1 MSLLRDKVAQ
11 GKCSPF
17 KEVLDKVTP
26 TEVFVRSVVAGG
38 ATGALN
44 ISIVYPT
51 EFVKTQLQLD
61 EGKKVL
67 KAHSTVVDLTQKS
80 GYKSRA
86 TKLLVDTIK
95 IYSGSKDVV
104 KKTIE
109 NKGFRGMYKGCSI
122 LMMGSVPMYAVRFG
136 VFDALKDKFADENGN
151 LSMTGRLGCGLA
163 AGVAEAVLVVTWTE
177 TLKVRMISDQKRSV
191 PKYNGMFHAMRTIVK
206 QEGFGGLYKGVN
218 PTVIKQGSNQAIR
231 FSVME
236 SLKTWYMVRNDKKC
250 VPKYM
255 VCLFGAIAGA
265 SSVMGNNPIDVVKT
279 RVQNGVSKNSL
290 SCAKEIL
297 TKEGVRG
304 FYRGCLPRLNR
315 VTIEVAL
322 AFVIFDS
329 VVNLINKVT
338 KR

>member
-11 GKCSPF
+11 GKFSPF

-26 TEVFVRSVVAGG
+26 TEVFIRSVVAGG

-151 LSMTGRLGCGLA
+151 LSMTGR
-163 AGVAEAVLVVTWTE
+163 
-177 TLKVRMISDQKRSV
+177 
-191 PKYNGMFHAMRTIVK
+191 
-206 QEGFGGLYKGVN
+206 
-218 PTVIKQGSNQAIR
+218 
-231 FSVME
+231 
-236 SLKTWYMVRNDKKC
+236 
-250 VPKYM
+250 
-255 VCLFGAIAGA
+255 
-265 SSVMGNNPIDVVKT
+265 
-279 RVQNGVSKNSL
+279 
-290 SCAKEIL
+290 
-297 TKEGVRG
+297 
-304 FYRGCLPRLNR
+304 
-315 VTIEVAL
+315 
-322 AFVIFDS
+322 
-329 VVNLINKVT
+329 
-338 KR
+338 